1 MPPTHPTRGAS
12 LVEFVLVFPVAVL
25 LVLGLVQCGLLGW
38 GKLSL
43 NHLTFMAARHGA
55 LHHADEEAITAAVVR
70 GLVPFHQD
78 SRQRNDALRV
88 LEAHARAQHAARAYL
103 QVERVSPN
111 ERTFEDFGVE
121 RQGRQ
126 EIPHDNLR
134 WRQTTVGA
142 RSGVHIQDAN
152 LLKIK
157 VTYGQELKVPL
168 MGALW
173 RTVLCS
179 GGAAPSLSSDC
190 ARYYAFNRVP
200 LVSFAVVEMQSPAR
214 AP

>member
-1 MPPTHPTRGAS
+1 MQTTPPTRGAS
-12 LVEFVLVFPVAVL
+12 LVEFVLVFPVALL
-25 LVLGLVQCGLLGW
+25 LVLALVQCGLLGW

-55 LHHADEEAITAAVVR
+55 LHHADEDAITAAVVR
-70 GLVPFHQD
+70 GLVPFHQN
-78 SRQRNDALRV
+78 SWQRNDALRV
-88 LEAHARAQHAARAYL
+88 LEAFAQAQREARTYL
-103 QVERVSPN
+103 QVERLSPN
-111 ERTFEDFGVE
+111 ERTFDDFGIE
-121 RQGRQ
+121 REGRR

-134 WRQTTVGA
+134 WRLTTIGL

-168 MGALW
+168 MGALL
-173 RTVLCS
+173 RSLLCRGAS
-179 GGAAPSLSSDC
+179 GHSPHSDC
-190 ARYYAFNRVP
+190 ARYYASNRVP
-200 LVSFAVVEMQSPAR
+200 LVAFAVVEMQSPAR